1 MNFELNE
8 QQLSIQKMAREFTE
22 KKVAPKVL
30 ERDET
35 RVYDVELYQELSRM
49 GFIGLPYAKEY
60 GGQGLGYLE
69 YAIAIEEISK
79 VDPSLSVSFSVATS
93 LYGGSLYFSEAT
105 DEQLKR
111 FMPPVIRDG
120 HLGSFGLTE
129 PTAGSDVSGMLT
141 FAERKGDEYIING
154 SKCFITNGPLS
165 DYFCVYALTDHELGP
180 KSMATFVVE
189 KNTPGFSIGA
199 RHNTMGI
206 RSAMVSELHFND
218 VHVPV
223 ANMVTPP
230 GKGFAAA
237 MKTLDGGRIGIASQ
251 ALGIAEGAFEI
262 ARKYLM
268 QREQFKKPLY
278 KNQHLA
284 FRMVDLANEIEMAK
298 YMVYKAACDKDDHKP
313 FSASAAKAKLIAAE
327 TAMHV
332 TTDAVQMLGGN
343 GFMKEYHVERL
354 MRDAK
359 ITQIYEG
366 TSEIQ
371 SRKSCCP
378 RSCLCDPTVLP
389 QLAFDSAASPL
400 GWRLLLWGDAA
411 DCCGNDREGSPSLH
425 EWGPFPFPDG
435 SEKTDPSS
443 MFGYLRSS
451 L

>member
-8 QQLSIQKMAREFTE
+8 QQLSIQKMARDFTE

-35 RVYDVELYQELSRM
+35 REYDVNLYKDLCDM

-60 GGQGLGYLE
+60 GGQGLGYME
-69 YAIAIEEISK
+69 YALAVEEISK
-79 VDPSLSVSFSVATS
+79 VDPSLGVSFSVATS

-111 FMPPVIRDG
+111 FMPPVLRDG

-141 FAERKGDEYIING
+141 FAQRDGDEYIING

-180 KSMATFVVE
+180 KSIATFVVE
-189 KNTPGFSIGA
+189 RNTPGFTIGA

-206 RSAMVSELHFND
+206 RSAMVSEL
-218 VHVPV
+218 
-223 ANMVTPP
+223 
-230 GKGFAAA
+230 
-237 MKTLDGGRIGIASQ
+237 Q

-298 YMVYKAACDKDDHKP
+298 YMVYKAACDKDEHKP

-371 SRKSCCP
+371 KI
-378 RSCLCDPTVLP
+378 VLSKG
-389 QLAFDSAASPL
+389 LFV
-400 GWRLLLWGDAA
+400 
-411 DCCGNDREGSPSLH
+411 
-425 EWGPFPFPDG
+425 
-435 SEKTDPSS
+435 
-443 MFGYLRSS
+443 
-451 L
+451 